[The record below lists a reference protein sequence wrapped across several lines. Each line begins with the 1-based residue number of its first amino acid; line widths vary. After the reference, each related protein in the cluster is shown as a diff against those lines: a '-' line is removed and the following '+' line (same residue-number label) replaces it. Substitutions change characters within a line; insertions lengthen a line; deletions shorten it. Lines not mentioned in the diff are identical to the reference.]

1 MAIDFSRIAYICLFC
16 SDLERSIAFYH
27 GVLGLTIER
36 RDPDFCKL
44 STVGV
49 SLGLEPGGT
58 RVGRQKT
65 RAENPLLLQFYAAS
79 PAALATM
86 TEHLEAHGVPIKD
99 RCREM
104 PYGMITAFL
113 DPDGNR
119 LEIMYDSRVR
129 HASAVCCSV
138 P

>member
-1 MAIDFSRIAYICLFC
+1 MEIDFSRIAYLCLFC

-27 GVLGLTIER
+27 GILGLRIER
-36 RDPDFCKL
+36 RDPEFCKL

-49 SLGLEPGGT
+49 SLGLEPGGIG
-58 RVGRQKT
+58 VGRQKT
-65 RAENPLLLQFYAAS
+65 RAENPMLLQFYSAS

-86 TEHLEAHGVPIKD
+86 TEHLEEHSVPIKD

-119 LEIMYDSRVR
+119 LELMYDRRIR
-129 HASAVCCSV
+129 HASAGNL
-138 P
+138 

>member
-1 MAIDFSRIAYICLFC
+1 M
-16 SDLERSIAFYH
+16 
-27 GVLGLTIER
+27 LGLTIER
-36 RDPDFCKL
+36 RDLEFCKL

-58 RVGRQKT
+58 RVGREKT

-86 TEHLEAHGVPIKD
+86 TEHLEAHDVPIKE

-119 LEIMYDSRVR
+119 LEIMYDARVR
-129 HASAVCCSV
+129 HASAGN

>member
-27 GVLGLTIER
+27 GVLELAIER

-65 RAENPLLLQFYAAS
+65 RAENPLLLQFAAAS
-79 PAALATM
+79 PAALTTM
-86 TEHLEAHGVPIKD
+86 TDHLEAHGVPITD
-99 RCREM
+99 RCRVM

-119 LEIMYDSRVR
+119 LEIVYESPVR
-129 HASAVCCSV
+129 PASAGTL
-138 P
+138 

>member
-1 MAIDFSRIAYICLFC
+1 MGIDFSRIAYICLFC

-27 GVLGLTIER
+27 NVLGLAIEGH
-36 RDPDFCKL
+36 DPEFCKL
-44 STVGV
+44 STIGV
-49 SLGLEPGGT
+49 SLGLEPGGSG
-58 RVGRQKT
+58 VDRQKT
-65 RAENPLLLQFYAAS
+65 RAENPLLLQFAAAS

-86 TEHLEAHGVPIKD
+86 TAHLEAHGVPIKE
-99 RCREM
+99 RCRAM

-119 LEIMYDSRVR
+119 LEIMFDARVR
-129 HASAVCCSV
+129 HATAGQ

>member
-1 MAIDFSRIAYICLFC
+1 MAIDFSRIAYLCLFC
-16 SDLERSIAFYH
+16 ADLERSIGFYH
-27 GVLGLTIER
+27 GVLGLAIER

-44 STVGV
+44 RTVGV
-49 SLGLEPGGT
+49 SLGLEPGGAG
-58 RVGRQKT
+58 VGRQKT
-65 RAENPLLLQFYAAS
+65 RDENPLLLQFSAAS
-79 PAALATM
+79 PLDLTVM

-119 LEIMYDSRVR
+119 LEIMYDLRVE
-129 HASAVCCSV
+129 HA
-138 P
+138 

>member
-1 MAIDFSRIAYICLFC
+1 MMINVSRIAYICLFC
-16 SDLERSIAFYH
+16 SNLEHSIAFYH
-27 GVLGLTIER
+27 GVLGLPIER
-36 RDPDFCKL
+36 RDPEFCKL
-44 STVGV
+44 STAGV

-58 RVGRQKT
+58 RVAREKT
-65 RAENPLLLQFYAAS
+65 RAENPLLLQFAAAS

-86 TEHLEAHGVPIKD
+86 TKHLEAHGVVIQE

-104 PYGMITAFL
+104 PYGVITAFL

-119 LEIMYDSRVR
+119 LELMYDSRVD
-129 HASAVCCSV
+129 HASAGT

>member
-1 MAIDFSRIAYICLFC
+1 MTIDFSRIAYLCLFC
-16 SDLERSIAFYH
+16 SDLEQSIAFYH
-27 GVLGLTIER
+27 GVLGLTVER
-36 RDPDFCKL
+36 RDPEFCKL

-49 SLGLEPGGT
+49 SLGLEPGGSG
-58 RVGRQKT
+58 VDRQKT
-65 RAENPLLLQFYAAS
+65 RAENPLLLQFAAAS

-86 TEHLEAHGVPIKD
+86 TEHLETQGVPIQD
-99 RCREM
+99 RCRAM

-119 LEIMYDSRVR
+119 LEIMYDSRVG
-129 HASAVCCSV
+129 HGSAGQ

>member
-1 MAIDFSRIAYICLFC
+1 MAIGFSRIAYICLFC
-16 SDLERSIAFYH
+16 ADLERSIAFYH
-27 GVLGLTIER
+27 GVLGLPIER
-36 RDPDFCKL
+36 RDPEFCKL

-58 RVGRQKT
+58 GVGRQKT
-65 RAENPLLLQFYAAS
+65 RAENPLLLQFSAAS
-79 PAALATM
+79 LAALTTM
-86 TEHLEAHGVPIKD
+86 TDHLEAHGVPIME

-129 HASAVCCSV
+129 HAPAGN

>member
-1 MAIDFSRIAYICLFC
+1 MTIDFSRIAYLCLFC

-36 RDPDFCKL
+36 RDPEFCKL
-44 STVGV
+44 RTVGV

-58 RVGRQKT
+58 CVDRQKT
-65 RAENPLLLQFYAAS
+65 RAENPLLLQFSAAS
-79 PAALATM
+79 PAALAMM

-119 LEIMYDSRVR
+119 LEIMYDSRIR
-129 HASAVCCSV
+129 HASTEKL
-138 P
+138 

>member
-1 MAIDFSRIAYICLFC
+1 MAIDFWRIAYLCLFC
-16 SDLERSIAFYH
+16 ADLEPSIAFYH
-27 GVLGLTIER
+27 GVLGLPIER
-36 RDPDFCKL
+36 RDPEFCKL

-65 RAENPLLLQFYAAS
+65 RAENPLLLQFSAAS

-119 LEIMYDSRVR
+119 LEIVYESRVR
-129 HASAVCCSV
+129 HASAGN

>member
-1 MAIDFSRIAYICLFC
+1 MAIGFSRIAYICLFC
-16 SDLERSIAFYH
+16 ADLERSIAFYH

-36 RDPDFCKL
+36 RDPDFCEL

-58 RVGRQKT
+58 YVGRQKT
-65 RAENPLLLQFYAAS
+65 RAENPVLLQFYAAS

-86 TEHLEAHGVPIKD
+86 TEHLEEHGVPTKD

-119 LEIMYDSRVR
+119 LEIVYESRGG
-129 HASAVCCSV
+129 HAPAGK

>member
-1 MAIDFSRIAYICLFC
+1 MVIDFSRIAYICLFC
-16 SDLERSIAFYH
+16 SDLERSVSFYH
-27 GVLGLTIER
+27 GVLGLRIER

-58 RVGRQKT
+58 CVDRQKT
-65 RAENPLLLQFYAAS
+65 RAENPLLLQFDAAS
-79 PAALATM
+79 ATALATM
-86 TEHLEAHGVPIKD
+86 TAHLEAHGVPIKE

-119 LEIMYDSRVR
+119 LEIMYDSRL
-129 HASAVCCSV
+129 HHTSAG
-138 P
+138 

>member
-1 MAIDFSRIAYICLFC
+1 MAIDFSRIAYLCLFC

-44 STVGV
+44 STVGA

-58 RVGRQKT
+58 YVVGRQKT
-65 RAENPLLLQFYAAS
+65 RAENRLLLQFNAAS
-79 PAALATM
+79 PVALATM

-129 HASAVCCSV
+129 PASAGQ

>member
-1 MAIDFSRIAYICLFC
+1 MAIDFSRIAYLCLFC
-16 SDLERSIAFYH
+16 ADLERSIAFYH

-44 STVGV
+44 RTVGV

-58 RVGRQKT
+58 GVGRQKT
-65 RAENPLLLQFYAAS
+65 RAENPLLLQFAAAS

-86 TEHLEAHGVPIKD
+86 TEHLEAHDVPIKE

-104 PYGMITAFL
+104 PYGMITRA
-113 DPDGNR
+113 
-119 LEIMYDSRVR
+119 
-129 HASAVCCSV
+129 
-138 P
+138 